1 MKKTFKPNGNWILVP
16 DPIVEKT
23 KGGIILD
30 EATAIANSRKNN
42 VLEVL
47 KVGYQHT
54 FANVGDM
61 VMIDPRTE
69 ALKAVVDGEDCLFI
83 LEHQI
88 LGKW

>member
-1 MKKTFKPNGNWILVP
+1 MSEFKPNGSWILVP

-30 EATAIANSRKNN
+30 EASAIANSRKNN
-42 VLEVL
+42 ILEVL
-47 KVGYQHT
+47 YVGPAHTFVKVGDT
-54 FANVGDM
+54 VM
-61 VMIDPRTE
+61 VDPRTE
-69 ALKAVVDGEDCLFI
+69 ALKANVDGKDCLFI